1 MSDGRPVMIMA
12 GGTGGHIFPGLA
24 VAEVLS
30 ARAVPVVWLGAAGA
44 LETRLVPAR
53 GIRLLELPVRG
64 VRGKGWNARLRAPWM
79 LLGALRAA
87 WAALRRERPRSVL
100 ALGGYAAGPGGLA
113 AFLRRVPLVVHEQNA
128 MPGMT
133 NRVLARLARRV
144 LVGFPD
150 ALPQATCSGNPVR
163 AAIAALLAPA
173 QRFAARTGRAR
184 LLVLGGSQGAR
195 ALNLGVPAALALLPA
210 AGRPEVWHQCGA
222 QGVETTRAAYAE
234 AGIEARIEPFIETME
249 QAYAWADLA
258 LCRAGALTLAELAA
272 AGLGAILVPYPHAV
286 DDHQTRNA
294 AFMTGADAARL
305 LPESALSAQSL
316 AQELGTLLADRK
328 RLLSMAT
335 AARALAQPDAAD
347 RIADACL
354 EVAR

>member
-150 ALPQATCSGNPVR
+150 ALPHATCSGNPVR
-163 AAIAALLAPA
+163 AAIAALPAPA

-184 LLVLGGSQGAR
+184 LLVMGGSQGAR

-210 AGRPEVWHQCGA
+210 AARPEVWHQCGA
-222 QGVETTRAAYAE
+222 QGVEITRATYAE
-234 AGIEARIEPFIETME
+234 AGIEARVEPFIETME

-258 LCRAGALTLAELAA
+258 LCRAGALTLAELAT

-294 AFMTGADAARL
+294 AFMAGADAARL

-316 AQELGTLLADRK
+316 AQELGTLLADRA
-328 RLLSMAT
+328 RLLDMAM
-335 AARALAQPDAAD
+335 AARALARPDAAD